1 MGCRNGSPDLVTP
14 NFPQQ
19 TINDPDPQIL
29 LLMWLHR
36 SHSSQVK
43 ETILFVLPTGKER
56 VFTVQ
61 PRNNCTSSSFTP
73 TSSSTYKT
81 SSVLYSQLSCRHY
94 SVWNTGLRDLKP
106 QETPS
111 PQESKPLLIPLNAWF
126 WTDVAIPIGK
136 ESPRLKNNMWC
147 TSLVVPWVRI
157 HLPTQEMGLR
167 SLVWEDSTHHGA
179 TKPMRHNC

>member
-94 SVWNTGLRDLKP
+94 SVWNTGLRDLKL

-147 TSLVVPWVRI
+147 TSLVGGPLGKNPPANAGDGASIPGLGRFHTPW
-157 HLPTQEMGLR
+157 
-167 SLVWEDSTHHGA
+167 S
-179 TKPMRHNC
+179 N